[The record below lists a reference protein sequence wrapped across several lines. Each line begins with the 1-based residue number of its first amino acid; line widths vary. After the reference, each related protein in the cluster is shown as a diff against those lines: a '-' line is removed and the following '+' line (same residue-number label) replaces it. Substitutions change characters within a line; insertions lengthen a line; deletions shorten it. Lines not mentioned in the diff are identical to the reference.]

1 MVATAITSQLQR
13 YGPGGGEPRRPE
25 LSPEVQAVWDS
36 IGAVVDA
43 GIPAT
48 DVGPM
53 VLGAIRTKRFWL
65 LPNGEQFFPI
75 FERELAE
82 LEAGE

>member
-1 MVATAITSQLQR
+1 
-13 YGPGGGEPRRPE
+13 
-25 LSPEVQAVWDS
+25 VQAVWDS
-36 IGAVVDA
+36 IDAVVDA
-43 GIPAT
+43 GIPST
-48 DVGPM
+48 EVGPM
-53 VLGAIRTKRFWL
+53 VLDAIRTKRFWL